1 MTLQPISQLK
11 VRYNLHVSLSH
22 FRFEI
27 NSYFEMSVGVS
38 VYPNIL
44 IELQIKS
51 ERSSILLT
59 TYQRVLSV

>member
-44 IELQIKS
+44 IELRFLADYYK
-51 ERSSILLT
+51 
-59 TYQRVLSV
+59 